1 MNMTKEEYKKFLENL
16 TDEEFNAS
24 IQRVSKAEFDQENP
38 NFDQDQAIL
47 KAEKQRRTR
56 SKNKAN
62 PMGKKDGEG
71 RAVLDEILLKPVAI
85 RPVDKVFKLLFPLHK
100 LVWGNFCIIRPIMTH
115 KRGNRDEMGIFTG
128 KRIGH
133 PLVALWPVQRIVRP
147 EVLVEF

>member
-62 PMGKKDGEG
+62 PMGKKDGG
-71 RAVLDEILLKPVAI
+71 IVKMSNGGPVPSKYNVGGMVKKNKSKNNYRGQYDI
-85 RPVDKVFKLLFPLHK
+85 QTKKVKFKG
-100 LVWGNFCIIRPIMTH
+100 VY
-115 KRGNRDEMGIFTG
+115 
-128 KRIGH
+128 
-133 PLVALWPVQRIVRP
+133 
-147 EVLVEF
+147 